1 MPNQNQQEDQYSRIY
16 RYIKPGNT
24 DPGTWRLAYPSQNFS
39 GGGSGGGGSP
49 IDVDGIPPVEVDT
62 TVGAITVHT
71 VSLNFQKL
79 KPRR

>member
-1 MPNQNQQEDQYSRIY
+1 MPSQNQEESAYSRVY

-39 GGGSGGGGSP
+39 GSGGGGGGSA
-49 IDVDGIPPVEVDT
+49 IDIDGVPPVEVDT
-62 TVGAITVHT
+62 TPGPITIHT
-71 VSLNFQKL
+71 VSLNFLKL